1 MSNDYPP
8 NANEIYDQLEIP
20 CDYILEL
27 DSSLFTTGTTEVG
40 ICPIGGLGAV

>member
-27 DSSLFTTGTTEVG
+27 DSSLFTTGTTEVK